1 MRSLAHHGPLCLAKQ
16 HKLLFP
22 VSPKTLVSTF
32 LFSTRE
38 QRLNFSNIN
47 FPMST
52 KKMQVKF
59 HLRQNADYSLGD
71 RTSYN
76 CERLLQRG
84 SGGRLIYKILV
95 KGEFNT
101 IKHSLYSV
109 FCSPGVS
116 EVLRK
121 GFSAFLGNTRCKDW
135 NHEIS
140 S

>member
-76 CERLLQRG
+76 RERLLQRG
-84 SGGRLIYKILV
+84 SGGRSIYKVFEKEEFKAV
-95 KGEFNT
+95 KCL
-101 IKHSLYSV
+101 LYK
-109 FCSPGVS
+109 
-116 EVLRK
+116 R
-121 GFSAFLGNTRCKDW
+121 FSASHKDLT
-135 NHEIS
+135 S
-140 S
+140 P